1 MESCDECLRLEQR
14 LRSASEHYVSL
25 IVRHDQMIREG
36 NPDASTLDNAI
47 QRARRRR
54 NAAGRLLLYH
64 WINHAAPRTTF
75 MRVISITV
83 SEVGKLTWMPQ
94 PALPLLPELRAT
106 EPEEEV
112 RTVAQYQVTAPMLAI
127 FDQEVGRRVTVTI
140 PVGAVLHDSTQP
152 TTTLLG
158 LVGVYWE
165 GRHYSVSFRD
175 LLKKAQCVNSA

>member
-1 MESCDECLRLEQR
+1 MESCDECLRLEQQ
-14 LRSASEHYVSL
+14 LRSASEHYARL

-36 NPDASTLDNAI
+36 KPDASALVHAI

-54 NAAGRLLLYH
+54 NAAGRLFLYH
-64 WINHAAPRTTF
+64 CVNHLAPRTTF
-75 MRVISITV
+75 MQVISITICR
-83 SEVGKLTWMPQ
+83 VGKLQWMPRS
-94 PALPLLPELRAT
+94 ALPLLTELRAT
-106 EPEEEV
+106 ETEEEV

-127 FDQEVGRRVTVTI
+127 SDQEVGRRVQVTI

-175 LLKKAQCVNSA
+175 LLKKAQCVRNA